1 MADKGFDLGG
11 IGDVV
16 GGLIQ
21 GKGLDVKQLEPI
33 WEGIRPTLAGLP
45 TDDIIDNIT
54 KWAAELDLPLIK
66 NIPDATLK
74 QLADGAKVPLSKLL
88 KG

>member
-1 MADKGFDLGG
+1 MAGFDLGD

-16 GGLIQ
+16 GGLVKG
-21 GKGLDVKQLEPI
+21 GKLDLKQLEPI

-45 TDDIIDNIT
+45 TDDILDNIG
-54 KWAAELDLPLIK
+54 KWAKDLDLPLIK
-66 NIPDATLK
+66 NIPDAVIEQIK
-74 QLADGAKVPLSKLL
+74 DGAKVPLSKIL

>member
-21 GKGLDVKQLEPI
+21 GKGIDVKQLEPI

-45 TDDIIDNIT
+45 TDAILDNVS
-54 KWAAELDLPLIK
+54 KWAADLDLPLLK
-66 NIPDATLK
+66 NIPDATIK

>member
-1 MADKGFDLGG
+1 MADKGFDLGD

-21 GKGLDVKQLEPI
+21 GKGLDLKQLEPI

-45 TDDIIDNIT
+45 TDDILDNIS
-54 KWAAELDLPLIK
+54 KWAADLDLPLLK
-66 NIPDATLK
+66 NIPDATIK

>member
-11 IGDVV
+11 LGDLV
-16 GGLIQ
+16 GGLTS
-21 GKGLDVKQLEPI
+21 GKGLDVKSLEPI

-45 TDDIIDNIT
+45 TDEIIDNIGT
-54 KWAAELDLPLIK
+54 WAASLNIPLLN
-66 NIPDATLK
+66 NIPDATIK
-74 QLADGAKVPLSKLL
+74 QIADGAKVPLSKLL

>member
-1 MADKGFDLGG
+1 MADKGFDLGD

-16 GGLIQ
+16 GDLV
-21 GKGLDVKQLEPI
+21 KGGTFDVKDLEPI

-45 TDDIIDNIT
+45 ANEILDTIGT
-54 KWAAELDLPLIK
+54 WAKDLDLPLLK
-66 NIPDATLK
+66 DIPDNVIDQLK
-74 QLADGAKVPLSKLL
+74 DGAKVPLGKLL

>member
-1 MADKGFDLGG
+1 MADKGFDLGN

-45 TDDIIDNIT
+45 TDQIIDT
-54 KWAAELDLPLIK
+54 VGKWAADLDLPLIK
-66 NIPDATLK
+66 NIPDATIK

>member
-1 MADKGFDLGG
+1 MAGFDLGD

-16 GGLIQ
+16 GGLVKD
-21 GKGLDVKQLEPI
+21 GKFDVKALEPM

-45 TDDIIDNIT
+45 TDDIIENIAN
-54 KWAAELDLPLIK
+54 WAKELDLPLLK
-66 NIPDATLK
+66 DIPDSTI
-74 QLADGAKVPLSKLL
+74 QQIADGAKVPLSKLL

>member
-1 MADKGFDLGG
+1 MADKGFDLGD

-45 TDDIIDNIT
+45 TDDILDNIS
-54 KWAAELDLPLIK
+54 KWAADLDLPLVK

>member
-1 MADKGFDLGG
+1 MADKGFDLGD

-21 GKGLDVKQLEPI
+21 GKGLDLKQLEPI

-45 TDDIIDNIT
+45 TDDILDNIS

-74 QLADGAKVPLSKLL
+74 QLADGAKVPLNKLL